1 MLLKY
6 VAPAKINLSLH
17 ITNKRPNGYHELSSL
32 VVFTE
37 FGDLIELKPAMHLMF
52 NIQGPFA
59 KDLPYP
65 KQNSMIIAA
74 QKAAK
79 LFQKKL
85 NVEITLTKNLPIS
98 SGIGGGTSDAATLL
112 KMLLNFWQ
120 IKTLPENWPEFL
132 LNLGADIPV
141 CFFQK
146 PCLMSGIGE
155 HLEPF
160 HLPFNIPI
168 LLINPLKSISTIEA
182 FKTRKEVFS
191 EPCQLPQPEN
201 LASFITSLKPM
212 QNDLTHAAQ
221 IICIEV
227 KSILEALQSD
237 PNCHLARMSGS
248 GATCFGLYSS
258 IEDAKKA
265 AENFKLIFP
274 NFWIQPTSINII

>member
-1 MLLKY
+1 MLLKH

-37 FGDLIELKPAMHLMF
+37 FGDLIELKPAAHLIF

-59 KDLPYP
+59 KDLPSLE
-65 KQNSMIIAA
+65 QNSMIIAA
-74 QKAAK
+74 QKGAK
-79 LFQKKL
+79 LFQKEL

-155 HLEPF
+155 YLEPF

-182 FKTRKEVFS
+182 FKRRKEVFS
-191 EPCQLPQPEN
+191 EPCFLPQTEN

-212 QNDLTHAAQ
+212 KNDLTHAAQ
-221 IICIEV
+221 IICNDIPN
-227 KSILEALQSD
+227 ILEALQSD
-237 PNCHLARMSGS
+237 LNCHLARMSGS

-274 NFWIQPTSINII
+274 NFWIQPTLIKTI